1 MSKSTLSTL
10 KSEIN
15 MEKKSVGSTSTTLKS
30 LEKSISNAIYDRVG
44 ASAVESISQIE
55 KSFYYN
61 LDKGYKYAD
70 NAIMAFDRGYG
81 QLDILSARGEN
92 YLSQA
97 KAIVKGIG
105 EI

>member
-10 KSEIN
+10 KGEIN
-15 MEKKSVGSTSTTLKS
+15 MEKKSMSSTDSTLKG
-30 LEKSISNAIYDRVG
+30 LEKSISNAIYDKVG

-61 LDKGYKYAD
+61 LEKGYKSAD
-70 NAIMAFDRGYG
+70 NAANALSRGYS
-81 QLDILSARGEN
+81 QLDSLSAQGEN

-97 KAIVKGIG
+97 KSIVKGIG